1 MNAMNTYERF
11 SRIYNHKEADRV
23 PIIDWLWPST
33 LERWQ
38 REGLP
43 IKIDFQEF
51 FDIDHVGEI
60 RVDNSPQFKKRT
72 VEETEE
78 YIIHTSEFG
87 VTMKD
92 WKHTTSTPQFLDHA
106 IKDPDSWKIAKECMT
121 PSRDRVDWDFLR
133 NNYKNWRKRGSWV
146 EAVLWFGFDITH
158 AWVAGTER
166 ILIALIE
173 KPEWVMDIID
183 TMLELN
189 IAVLDMVWDAGYEF
203 DSVIWFDDM
212 GYKGH
217 QFFSMQ
223 RYRDFLKPF
232 HQRAIDWAHAKGIK
246 AHLHSCGNINPFV
259 PELVEMGL
267 DALNPLEVKAGMDPV
282 TIKRKYGD
290 SLVLHGGMN
299 AVHFDKP
306 EEIEAEI
313 VEKLPI
319 LKESGGYIFSSDHTV
334 PDSVSLKGYGRIVE
348 LAKIHGSYD

>member
-1 MNAMNTYERF
+1 
-11 SRIYNHKEADRV
+11 
-23 PIIDWLWPST
+23 
-33 LERWQ
+33 
-38 REGLP
+38 
-43 IKIDFQEF
+43 
-51 FDIDHVGEI
+51 
-60 RVDNSPQFKKRT
+60 
-72 VEETEE
+72 
-78 YIIHTSEFG
+78 
-87 VTMKD
+87 
-92 WKHTTSTPQFLDHA
+92 
-106 IKDPDSWKIAKECMT
+106 
-121 PSRDRVDWDFLR
+121 
-133 NNYKNWRKRGSWV
+133 
-146 EAVLWFGFDITH
+146 
-158 AWVAGTER
+158 
-166 ILIALIE
+166 
-173 KPEWVMDIID
+173 MDIID

-282 TIKRKYGD
+282 SIKRKYGD

-319 LKESGGYIFSSDHTV
+319 LKESGGYIFLSDHTV

>member
-166 ILIALIE
+166 I
-173 KPEWVMDIID
+173 
-183 TMLELN
+183 
-189 IAVLDMVWDAGYEF
+189 
-203 DSVIWFDDM
+203 
-212 GYKGH
+212 
-217 QFFSMQ
+217 
-223 RYRDFLKPF
+223 
-232 HQRAIDWAHAKGIK
+232 
-246 AHLHSCGNINPFV
+246 
-259 PELVEMGL
+259 
-267 DALNPLEVKAGMDPV
+267 
-282 TIKRKYGD
+282 
-290 SLVLHGGMN
+290 
-299 AVHFDKP
+299 
-306 EEIEAEI
+306 
-313 VEKLPI
+313 
-319 LKESGGYIFSSDHTV
+319 
-334 PDSVSLKGYGRIVE
+334 
-348 LAKIHGSYD
+348 